1 MVRSCWLALDK
12 QGLFGNNPDFRVKE
26 VAIKNLLRGCG
37 LHTAREP
44 RPGTRG
50 INGVRDPLPF
60 RSEPN
65 NLLED
70 SLPFL
75 IHSPTGLEN
84 NGSEVVIRVLKGAR

>member
-1 MVRSCWLALDK
+1 MVRSCWLVKDK
-12 QGLFGNNPDFRVKE
+12 LGLFENNPDFRVKE

-60 RSEPN
+60 GSEPN
-65 NLLED
+65 NLLQD
-70 SLPFL
+70 SLSFL
-75 IHSPTGLEN
+75 IHSSAGLEN
-84 NGSEVVIRVLKGAR
+84 YWSEVVIRVP